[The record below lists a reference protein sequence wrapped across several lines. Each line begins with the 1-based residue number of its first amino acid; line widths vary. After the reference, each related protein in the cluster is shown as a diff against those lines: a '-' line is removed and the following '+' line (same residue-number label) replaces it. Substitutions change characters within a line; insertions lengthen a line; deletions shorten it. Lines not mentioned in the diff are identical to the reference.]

1 MPGSITDID
10 ISILFII
17 QEHLKSPVLDRVM
30 VFFTTLGNAGLIWI
44 ALSIVL
50 ISYKRFRKCGIYLI
64 CVLPLASLLGNEVL
78 KQIFQRIRP
87 CNIYQ
92 QVPLLIGRPHS
103 YSFPS
108 GHTMVGFAA
117 ATVLFYFSR
126 QLGIAGYVLAFFIAF
141 SRIYL
146 FVHYPSDIL
155 GGILFGI
162 SSSILIIYG
171 LNKISNIIETRVL
184 DSR

>member
-103 YSFPS
+103 
-108 GHTMVGFAA
+108 
-117 ATVLFYFSR
+117 
-126 QLGIAGYVLAFFIAF
+126 
-141 SRIYL
+141 
-146 FVHYPSDIL
+146 
-155 GGILFGI
+155 
-162 SSSILIIYG
+162 
-171 LNKISNIIETRVL
+171 
-184 DSR
+184 